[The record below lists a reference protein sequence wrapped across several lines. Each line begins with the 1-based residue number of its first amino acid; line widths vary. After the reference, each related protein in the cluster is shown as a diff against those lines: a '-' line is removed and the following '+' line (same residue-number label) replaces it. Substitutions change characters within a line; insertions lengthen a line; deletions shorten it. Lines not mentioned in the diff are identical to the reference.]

1 MTNQMIRGLLPLVVV
16 TLGTWASTLPVVAQE
31 SESKP
36 AAEEKKTPQVAHITR
51 IVELRHIDPSQ
62 AQGLLSGPAVKIRY
76 SRGLPVISIS
86 GEPDAVAAAEQ
97 AIRELD
103 VPRRGISEQGS
114 ENVEILF
121 HLLGAGGEPTASEVA
136 GNDRLRSVVEELK
149 DKFPYRGY
157 QLLETGSLR
166 LRNQQKASVRGYLP
180 GGAPGRSE
188 PASYN
193 FHVSVRKVLDRQD
206 KLLIQLGELVLN
218 LRVPVITGTQDSPG
232 VQYQELSIRSEIDV
246 LEGKTV
252 VVGKASAQASIRGLF
267 LILTANVVE

>member
-16 TLGTWASTLPVVAQE
+16 TLGTWASTLPLVAQE

-121 HLLGAGGEPTASEVA
+121 HLLGAGGEPTASEVT

-149 DKFPYRGY
+149 GKFPYRSF

-166 LRNQQKASVRGYLP
+166 VRTQHRTSTKGFLP
-180 GGAPGRSE
+180 GIPGVSRELTTYS
-188 PASYN
+188 
-193 FHVSVRKVLDRQD
+193 FHVRVIDVLERQD
-206 KLLIQLGELVLN
+206 KHLIVLGDLILTV
-218 LRVPVITGTQDSPG
+218 RVPVYTDTGQ
-232 VQYQELSIRSEIDV
+232 VRYEEVEIRSEVDV

-252 VVGKASAQASIRGLF
+252 VVGKTSVQGSIRGLF
-267 LILTANVVE
+267 LVLTANVVE